1 MNTAR
6 AFVVSVAAL
15 GTTSFAWDSAGHRAI
30 TVAAMEGLPDSVP
43 GWLKDKSTIA
53 QVADQAVVPD
63 RWRGSKIA
71 QLNHLNNPDHYI
83 DLEDLEPFGMT
94 VDSMPILRYEFV
106 RELTLARE
114 RAGKEFKGRPIS
126 SARDPLKVNEWPGFL
141 PYGMAEQ
148 YAKVQNA
155 FKTVRILEKLN
166 QPARDEQ
173 LKMARANAMYNM
185 GVLSHLVG
193 DCAQPLHTTRHH
205 HGWEGAN
212 PNGYTTDRGIHS
224 YIDGAIVKK
233 HKLDAKAIAEGTT
246 FDATLNPLDP
256 WDDIIAQLKRS
267 FAQVEPLY
275 QLKKSGELEQDKG
288 KAFIKER
295 LADAARSL
303 EAMYQIAWE
312 SADPTEQDVK
322 DFLKYDNFND

>member
-1 MNTAR
+1 MNTVR
-6 AFVVSVAAL
+6 TLVVSVAL
-15 GTTSFAWDSAGHRAI
+15 FGTSSFAWDAAGHRAI

-94 VDSMPILRYEFV
+94 VDSMPLLRYEFV

-114 RAGKEFKGRPIS
+114 RAGKDFKGRPIS

-148 YAKVQNA
+148 YGKVQNA
-155 FKTVRILEKLN
+155 LKTVRILEKLN

-193 DCAQPLHTTRHH
+193 DCSQPLHTTRHH

-233 HKLDAKAIAEGTT
+233 HQLDSKAIAEGTT
-246 FDATLNPLDP
+246 LDATLNPLDP
-256 WDDIIAQLKRS
+256 WDDRVESWSRTRGRRLSKSAWWMPRVRS
-267 FAQVEPLY
+267 RRC
-275 QLKKSGELEQDKG
+275 
-288 KAFIKER
+288 I
-295 LADAARSL
+295 RSHGSPRNRPSRTSRTFSSTT
-303 EAMYQIAWE
+303 I
-312 SADPTEQDVK
+312 STIDR
-322 DFLKYDNFND
+322 